1 MRYRLVLISFI
12 FVAFFV
18 SCKNQRNAPTVE
30 TPIDTIP
37 VLLTQLQ
44 NTSKLYTV
52 EYQLHKIITHKDTK
66 QLQGSIMDRNF
77 NITLPMSQRLI
88 AMPMDATVK
97 AYVDFAE
104 LGADNIR
111 RSGNKVEIILPDP
124 HIIITSTRISHKDV
138 KQYVDIARSDFSDA
152 ELLSFEKQGRRQIEQ
167 AIPQLGITEQARES
181 AARVLIPLIMQM
193 GFSESDIV
201 ITFRK
206 QFTLKDYPVLI
217 DKKMER

>member
-37 VLLTQLQ
+37 VLLTQIQ
-44 NTSKLYTV
+44 KTSKLYTV

-66 QLQGSIMDRNF
+66 QLQGSFMDRNF

-97 AYVDFAE
+97 AYVDFA
-104 LGADNIR
+104 
-111 RSGNKVEIILPDP
+111 
-124 HIIITSTRISHKDV
+124 
-138 KQYVDIARSDFSDA
+138 Q
-152 ELLSFEKQGRRQIEQ
+152 
-167 AIPQLGITEQARES
+167 
-181 AARVLIPLIMQM
+181 
-193 GFSESDIV
+193 SE
-201 ITFRK
+201 
-206 QFTLKDYPVLI
+206 
-217 DKKMER
+217 

>member
-1 MRYRLVLISFI
+1 MRYRLVLILFI

-37 VLLTQLQ
+37 VLLTQIQ
-44 NTSKLYTV
+44 KTSKLYTV

-124 HIIITSTRISHKDV
+124 HIIITSTRINHKDV

-152 ELLSFEKQGRRQIEQ
+152 ELLSFEKQGRREIEQ

-181 AARVLIPLIMQM
+181 SARVLIPLIMQM